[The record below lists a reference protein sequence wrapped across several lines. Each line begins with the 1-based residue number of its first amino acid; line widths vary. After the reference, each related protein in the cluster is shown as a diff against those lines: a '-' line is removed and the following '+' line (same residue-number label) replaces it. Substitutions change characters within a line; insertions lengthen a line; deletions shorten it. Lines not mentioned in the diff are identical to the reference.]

1 MILMEKPIL
10 TDKSI
15 YPTDEVLQFHLGAR
29 KPVWDAM
36 IALIIHHYPSFNFAW
51 RYYNDGKCWLNKVT
65 TKTKTVCWISV
76 YPQLFKMTFYF
87 GDKAE
92 PFIVASPLQEALKT
106 QFFQSKKVGKI
117 RRILVSVDDTAILP
131 EIVTLIDLKQ
141 KIK

>member
-1 MILMEKPIL
+1 MDKPIL
-10 TDKSI
+10 TDKSV
-15 YPTDEVLQFHLGAR
+15 YPTDEVLKIHLGDR
-29 KPVWDAM
+29 KSVWDAM
-36 IALIIHHYPSFNFAW
+36 IVLITTQYPSLVFEW
-51 RYYNDGKCWLNKVT
+51 RYYNDGKYWLNKVT
-65 TKTKTVCWISV
+65 LKNKTVCWISV